1 MCRAPQSRLPLHALA
16 SILLGLT
23 VERRVL
29 HPVGVPNETCSV
41 AAAGQVARDHWL
53 TQAPIDGGIGGA
65 LTRFHTL
72 LACTNAC
79 AIRQELHACA
89 GVIVGGV
96 HADLCRCCSLSDFHD
111 LQYNLHASHLG

>member
-1 MCRAPQSRLPLHALA
+1 MCRDPQSRLPLHALA

-29 HPVGVPNETCSV
+29 HTVGVQTETRSV

-65 LTRFHTL
+65 LTSILYSHS
-72 LACTNAC
+72 AECC
-79 AIRQELHACA
+79 AIRQERHACA